1 MATFAIDA
9 EQAEQYTTMIGVK
22 VLTGTVTMNN
32 AAAGGYVAAG
42 EALDL
47 SAFFPTR
54 VFAAIQI
61 GGVAASQVYLWGA
74 TTGANVIP
82 LITAT
87 WTGPVVGGVLADVT
101 AATDLSAATTRW
113 MFMGF

>member
-9 EQAEQYTTMIGVK
+9 EQAEQYTPMIGVK
-22 VLTGTVTMNN
+22 IITGTVTMNG
-32 AAAGGYVAAG
+32 AVPGYVAAG
-42 EALDL
+42 EPLDL

-54 VFAAIQI
+54 VFGAIQI

-101 AATDLSAATTRW
+101 AGTDLSAATTRW